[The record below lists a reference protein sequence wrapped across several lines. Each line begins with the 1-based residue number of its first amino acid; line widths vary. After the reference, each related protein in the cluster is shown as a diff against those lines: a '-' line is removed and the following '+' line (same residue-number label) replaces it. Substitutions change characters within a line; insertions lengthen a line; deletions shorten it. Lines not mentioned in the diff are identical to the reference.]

1 MLETVLHARHAPLGR
16 VDARLRVLGAMAFA
30 VATAVVTALPVAAFA
45 LVAGAAL
52 GLLARFPAG
61 VWLRRLAPLNLMLLA
76 LAVLMPLSGG
86 PPGLALL
93 VALKANAI
101 LLALTALLSTLE
113 PVQLGHALQQLRC
126 PAKLTHLLLFTVRY
140 LDVLHREYARLR
152 TAMRARAFEPRLNRH
167 TLRTYGYLV
176 GMLLVRAFERA
187 ERIEQAMRCRGFRGR
202 YPTVGAPALGAAD
215 LLYTTALASVVVGI
229 AVGGWLWT

>member
-1 MLETVLHARHAPLGR
+1 MGK
-16 VDARLRVLGAMAFA
+16 VDARLRVVGALAF
-30 VATAVVTALPVAAFA
+30 AVVTALLTSPAAA
-45 LVAGAAL
+45 LLALGVGGAL
-52 GLLARFPAG
+52 GLLAWLPAA
-61 VWLRRLAPLNLMLLA
+61 VWLRRLLPLNAMLLA
-76 LAVLMPLSGG
+76 LALLLPLSGG
-86 PPGLALL
+86 SPSLALL

-126 PAKLTHLLLFTVRY
+126 PPKLTHLLLFTVRY
-140 LDVLHREYARLR
+140 LDVLHREFERLR
-152 TAMRARAFEPRLNRH
+152 TAMRARAFQPRLDRH

-202 YPTVGAPALGAAD
+202 YPTVAAPNLGAAD
-215 LLYTTALASVVVGI
+215 LVYAAALGCAVVGI